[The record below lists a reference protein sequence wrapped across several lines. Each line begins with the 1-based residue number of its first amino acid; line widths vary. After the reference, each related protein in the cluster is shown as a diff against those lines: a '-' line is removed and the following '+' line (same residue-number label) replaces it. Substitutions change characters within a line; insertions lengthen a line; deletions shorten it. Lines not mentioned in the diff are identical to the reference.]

1 MCLINCLPFRTQLQV
16 SREARP
22 SALDGGPK
30 SQKPIEF
37 IKKGKDFSFGDL
49 PSWMGVRFVGC
60 SARGQGG
67 VAEGEGT
74 SQMKEVQEWLDG
86 LCY

>member
-1 MCLINCLPFRTQLQV
+1 M
-16 SREARP
+16 SREAKP

-30 SQKPIEF
+30 AQKPVEF
-37 IKKGKDFSFGDL
+37 IKKGRDFSFNDL
-49 PSWMGVRFVGC
+49 PSWMGVQFVGC

-67 VAEGEGT
+67 VAEGEGKGAA
-74 SQMKEVQEWLDG
+74 QVKEVQEWLDG